1 MINRIKLSI
10 ASDPRDVPLAEQV
23 ILGFAS
29 SRGVTPAE
37 SEAIAASV
45 CRIIEWVNANAYG
58 QLLTGE
64 VQLELE
70 AHHGG
75 IACFIRDQGLP
86 LESFGGQ
93 LGAVPDELSVL
104 PAVVSHL
111 SLANLA
117 HLGKRLSITFPVA
130 DIRVD
135 RSTPRA
141 TYLPDLSGAVG
152 ADDIEYRKARVEDA
166 EGIAQLICSHYGMD
180 YVHEDFYRPEWIEE
194 QIESGSLISFIAVLD
209 GQILGHQ
216 GLLGDSPR
224 MVREA
229 GAGIVHPAVRG
240 ARILTKLIP
249 LVIQHMR
256 ELNEPAIMSHAVTS
270 HPYAQRAA
278 HSAGFHTVGIQL
290 GFTPLGFDP
299 PIDERVRIIR
309 LEREAKRAATTIS
322 YLPLNATVKEV
333 NFPSRYVVPLT
344 EAYSALNVS
353 HQSANIEKARHDL
366 DDVAPVLR
374 ETISLGSNAITII
387 TVTRW
392 DEHPRDDLIE
402 AILDGR
408 AQSDPVY
415 CDIDLASHT
424 QAELDLIVELLRTYG
439 FFYCGLVFLG
449 QRSHDHIRLQ
459 SLLNPHKKAE
469 TDEIVLDGSFA
480 HDLLQFIL
488 ADRDR

>member
-75 IACFIRDQGLP
+75 IACFVRDQGLP

-240 ARILTKLIP
+240 SRILTKLIP

-299 PIDERVRIIR
+299 PSMNACESFDWNVR
-309 LEREAKRAATTIS
+309 
-322 YLPLNATVKEV
+322 P
-333 NFPSRYVVPLT
+333 
-344 EAYSALNVS
+344 NVLQQ
-353 HQSANIEKARHDL
+353 QSAIYR
-366 DDVAPVLR
+366 
-374 ETISLGSNAITII
+374 
-387 TVTRW
+387 
-392 DEHPRDDLIE
+392 
-402 AILDGR
+402 
-408 AQSDPVY
+408 
-415 CDIDLASHT
+415 
-424 QAELDLIVELLRTYG
+424 
-439 FFYCGLVFLG
+439 
-449 QRSHDHIRLQ
+449 
-459 SLLNPHKKAE
+459 
-469 TDEIVLDGSFA
+469 
-480 HDLLQFIL
+480 
-488 ADRDR
+488 